1 VSTRRE
7 PKGKALKRPK
17 PPARAAAKAVL
28 VEPQPRRLGRA
39 FQRVRAVSRG
49 FLALPFPLFRWGQ
62 VNLPNQLTLL
72 RMVLLVPFVIL
83 FLSDSLVAQW
93 ASLGVFAVA
102 AFTDWLD
109 GYVAR
114 SQGLVT
120 NFGKIMDPLADK
132 LMMLT
137 AMILFVQVGLVP
149 GWMIVLIWW
158 RELAV
163 TGLRTL
169 VAARR
174 TVLAADSWGKAKTLL
189 QVVAVVSGMLVYF
202 LQNTLNRSD
211 DAWRVHLE
219 SGGALGELT
228 ARVLDSNAIP
238 YWTMFAAMI
247 LSLWSGIRY
256 FRKNWEAVC
265 LELEEAE
272 KGEG

>member
-1 VSTRRE
+1 MSGRR
-7 PKGKALKRPK
+7 ALKASRK
-17 PPARAAAKAVL
+17 AKATA
-28 VEPQPRRLGRA
+28 PGAPAPRKAGRLLSG
-39 FQRVRAVSRG
+39 VRAVSRG
-49 FLALPFPLFRWGQ
+49 FLALPFPMFRWGR
-62 VNLPNQLTLL
+62 VNLANQLTLL
-72 RMVLLVPFVIL
+72 RMVLLVPFVLL
-83 FLSDSLVAQW
+83 FCSDSLAAQW
-93 ASLGVFAVA
+93 SSLAVFAVA

-114 SQGLVT
+114 SQGMVT

-149 GWMIVLIWW
+149 GWMVVLIWW

-174 TVLAADSWGKAKTLL
+174 TVLAADSWGKAKTVL

-202 LQNTLNRSD
+202 LQNTLNRLAED
-211 DAWRVHLE
+211 WRFRLE
-219 SGGALGELT
+219 GAGALGELG
-228 ARVLDSNAIP
+228 ARVLDTNAVP

-256 FRKNWEAVC
+256 FRKNWEVVC
-265 LELEEAE
+265 QELEDAQRADT
-272 KGEG
+272 

>member
-1 VSTRRE
+1 MSGRRARKAARISKAQAL
-7 PKGKALKRPK
+7 PGKA
-17 PPARAAAKAVL
+17 A
-28 VEPQPRRLGRA
+28 PRRPGRL
-39 FQRVRAVSRG
+39 FTAVSRS
-49 FLALPFPLFRWGQ
+49 FLALPFPMFRWGK
-62 VNLPNQLTLL
+62 VNLANQLTLA
-72 RMVLLVPFVIL
+72 RMVLLVPFVLL
-83 FLSDSLVAQW
+83 FCSDSLAAQW
-93 ASLGVFAVA
+93 SSLAVFAVA

-114 SQGLVT
+114 SQGMVT

-149 GWMIVLIWW
+149 GWMVVLIWW

-169 VAARR
+169 VATRR
-174 TVLAADSWGKAKTLL
+174 TVLAADSWGKAKTVL
-189 QVVAVVSGMLVYF
+189 QVLAVVSGMLVYF
-202 LQNTLNRSD
+202 LQNTLNRLNED
-211 DAWRVHLE
+211 WRFHLE
-219 SGGALGELT
+219 GAGALGELG
-228 ARVLDSNAIP
+228 ARVLDTNAVP

-265 LELEEAE
+265 RELEDAQRADT
-272 KGEG
+272 

>member
-1 VSTRRE
+1 MRPRKPSKPSARPRRQ
-7 PKGKALKRPK
+7 A
-17 PPARAAAKAVL
+17 PPS
-28 VEPQPRRLGRA
+28 PRRLGRA

-49 FLALPFPLFRWGQ
+49 FLALPFPLFRWGK

-83 FLSDSLVAQW
+83 FLSDSLAAQW
-93 ASLGVFAVA
+93 SSLGVFAVA

-114 SQGLVT
+114 TQGLVT

-149 GWMIVLIWW
+149 GWMVVLIWW

-169 VAARR
+169 VATRR

-189 QVVAVVSGMLVYF
+189 QVFTVVLSMMVYF
-202 LQNTLNRSD
+202 LQNTLNQAD
-211 DAWRVHLE
+211 EAWRIHWE
-219 SGGALGELT
+219 AAGPLGELA
-228 ARVLDSNAIP
+228 ARILDSNAIP
-238 YWTMFAAMI
+238 FWTMFAATI
-247 LSLWSGIRY
+247 LSVWSGIRY

-272 KGEG
+272 KGEA

>member
-1 VSTRRE
+1 MSPR
-7 PKGKALKRPK
+7 PAGKRPRPK
-17 PPARAAAKAVL
+17 APRAAALLRPTGAPL
-28 VEPQPRRLGRA
+28 VEPAPRRLGRA
-39 FQRVRAVSRG
+39 LRAVSRG
-49 FLALPFPLFRWGQ
+49 FLALPFPMFRWGR
-62 VNLPNQLTLL
+62 VNLANQLTLL
-72 RMVLLVPFVIL
+72 RVVLLVPFVIL
-83 FLSDSLVAQW
+83 FLSDSLAAQW
-93 ASLGVFAVA
+93 ASLAVFALA

-114 SQGLVT
+114 KQGLVT

-174 TVLAADSWGKAKTLL
+174 TVLAADSWGKAKTVL

-202 LQNTLNRSD
+202 LQNTLNRAA
-211 DAWRVHLE
+211 DAWRIHLE
-219 SGGALGELT
+219 AAGPMGELA
-228 ARVLDSNAIP
+228 ARILDSNAIP
-238 YWTMFAAMI
+238 FWTMFAATI
-247 LSLWSGIRY
+247 LSVWSGIRY

-272 KGEG
+272 KGEA